1 MTYKDLF
8 DAQHE
13 YCTTEDYPGTAIRP
27 HAFIAGVKWLVNRL
41 YKLPLNEAIY
51 EIAEMQKVLQDE
63 EVLTK
68 WTLKVMSPFV
78 PNKCESCDRFDEC
91 FVSGEGRLRELCQMY
106 GANVVF
112 KRKEQWE
119 HQKETDDLM

>member
-27 HAFIAGVKWLVNRL
+27 HAFIAGAKCVIKYLNDL
-41 YKLPLNEAIY
+41 SANEALEAITNLHD
-51 EIAEMQKVLQDE
+51 ELQEEEM
-63 EVLTK
+63 LTK
-68 WTLKVMSPFV
+68 WTLKKMSPFV

-91 FVSGEGRLRELCQMY
+91 YTRSGRMREFCKTEKQKEACDFLREL
-106 GANVVF
+106 AVF
-112 KRKEQWE
+112 LLERNY
-119 HQKETDDLM
+119 

>member
-27 HAFIAGVKWLVNRL
+27 HAFMAGCKWVIKCLSTIPFDEVIDEVVEL
-41 YKLPLNEAIY
+41 YE
-51 EIAEMQKVLQDE
+51 EIKQE
-63 EVLTK
+63 EELTK
-68 WTLKVMSPFV
+68 WTLKKMSPV

-91 FVSGEGRLRELCQMY
+91 YVMGVRMREFCKMY

-112 KRKEQWE
+112 KRKEKWE
-119 HQKETDDLM
+119 HQKANNI

>member
-13 YCTTEDYPGTAIRP
+13 YCKTEQYPGTAIRP
-27 HAFIAGVKWLVNRL
+27 QAFIDSAKCVIKYLNDLSARL
-41 YKLPLNEAIY
+41 QNLHDELQE
-51 EIAEMQKVLQDE
+51 EEM
-63 EVLTK
+63 LTK
-68 WTLKVMSPFV
+68 WTLKKISPFV

-91 FVSGEGRLRELCQMY
+91 YTINGRMREFCKMY

-112 KRKEQWE
+112 KFKSKEQ
-119 HQKETDDLM
+119 

>member
-8 DAQHE
+8 DAQHQ
-13 YCTTEDYPGTAIRP
+13 YCTTEQYPGTFIRP

-41 YKLPLNEAIY
+41 YKLPLDEAID
-51 EIAEMQKVLQDE
+51 EIAEMQKALQDE
-63 EVLTK
+63 EELTK

-91 FVSGEGRLRELCQMY
+91 FVSGAGRLREFCRMY
-106 GANVVF
+106 PNGANVVF
-112 KRKEQWE
+112 KRKEQ
-119 HQKETDDLM
+119 

>member
-27 HAFIAGVKWLVNRL
+27 HAFIAGAKWVIKCLSTIPVD
-41 YKLPLNEAIY
+41 EVVDEVVEIY
-51 EIAEMQKVLQDE
+51 EEIKQE
-63 EVLTK
+63 EELTK
-68 WTLKVMSPFV
+68 WTLKKMSPFV

-91 FVSGEGRLRELCQMY
+91 YTRSGRMREFCKMY

-119 HQKETDDLM
+119 HQEETD

>member
-8 DAQHE
+8 DAQHK

-27 HAFIAGVKWLVNRL
+27 HAFMAGAKYVIKCLSTIPIDKMVDEVVEL
-41 YKLPLNEAIY
+41 YE
-51 EIAEMQKVLQDE
+51 EIKQE
-63 EVLTK
+63 EELTK
-68 WTLKVMSPFV
+68 WTLKKMSPV

-91 FVSGEGRLRELCQMY
+91 YVMGVRMREFCKMY

-119 HQKETDDLM
+119 HQKVNNM